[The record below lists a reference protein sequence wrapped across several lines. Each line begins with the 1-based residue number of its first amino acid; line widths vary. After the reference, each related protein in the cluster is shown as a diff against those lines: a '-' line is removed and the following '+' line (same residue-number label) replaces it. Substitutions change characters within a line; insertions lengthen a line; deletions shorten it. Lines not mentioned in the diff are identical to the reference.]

1 MSKINTD
8 KLLERVES
16 LFEDGRCR
24 TCYMEGAYCQE
35 MKNDVTQRCVFME
48 IIEHL
53 GELNSPKQ
61 HENDGCVKLNT
72 SNEAKEVCED
82 ENEMV

>member
-1 MSKINTD
+1 MPRN
-8 KLLERVES
+8 E
-16 LFEDGRCR
+16 
-24 TCYMEGAYCQE
+24 
-35 MKNDVTQRCVFME
+35 NDVMHRCVFME